1 MGGERLEV
9 VMVSFDERRG
19 YVASHPELP
28 SITAL
33 SLAVLRR
40 RVEEL
45 LIGEDLEIRLVL
57 DHAARLERDR
67 RRQQAQLT
75 RCTTA

>member
-28 SITAL
+28 
-33 SLAVLRR
+33 AVLQGPSSR
-40 RVEEL
+40 
-45 LIGEDLEIRLVL
+45 
-57 DHAARLERDR
+57 AALRGSLKFKWIML
-67 RRQQAQLT
+67 APG
-75 RCTTA
+75 